1 MSLTPELVIAVS
13 ALITG
18 VLTWWGQQRANR
30 LAARKDE
37 MELLRGEVTRLQDRV
52 TALEDKNIKLN
63 DENDGLREENRLLKE
78 EVLMLRE
85 LLRRNS
91 IPLPPSKIFPP
102 AEKP

>member
-13 ALITG
+13 GFVTALF
-18 VLTWWGQQRANR
+18 VAWGQQRASR

-37 MELLRGEVTRLQDRV
+37 VELLRGEVTRLQDRV
-52 TALEDKNIKLN
+52 SALEDKNIKLN

-102 AEKP
+102 AEKA